1 MAKET
6 VKTGG
11 TITLDPFQTIT
22 AIEMAP
28 AVPTMF
34 GFRVE
39 RDPTNNRILGAV
51 AWVPGN
57 ETSNPAYYLKVYKNG
72 SLIATCETFYDPFEY
87 HSGNFDS
94 DDLTAYYTGASA
106 PSTCNNTQSAPGGW
120 TEYGKRL
127 LVNSA
132 IVPNP
137 PGPAIILD
145 TSENPFDSGIDR
157 LDVYDVFAEEPVYRL
172 QTGTTGV
179 ACSLTSTYRDV
190 YRA

>member
-1 MAKET
+1 MANET

-39 RDPTNNRILGAV
+39 RDHENRIVGAV

-94 DDLTAYYTGASA
+94 DDLTEFNTGAPA

-127 LVNSA
+127 ILFGSA
-132 IVPNP
+132 
-137 PGPAIILD
+137 
-145 TSENPFDSGIDR
+145 NPFDPGIDR
-157 LDVYDVFAEEPVYRL
+157 LDVYDVLAEEPVYRL